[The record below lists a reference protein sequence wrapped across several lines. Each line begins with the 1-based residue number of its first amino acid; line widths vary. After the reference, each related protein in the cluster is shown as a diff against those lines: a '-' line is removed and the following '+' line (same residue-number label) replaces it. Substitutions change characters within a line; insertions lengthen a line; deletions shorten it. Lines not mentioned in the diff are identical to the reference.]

1 MRQGKPA
8 RRQARERERE
18 RERER
23 DARTVYATFF
33 SRSSYI
39 WFRVFMLASSE
50 LAAAELWEEEGGFE
64 CVGHVYPRSNRM
76 RISSSNV

>member
-8 RRQARERERE
+8 RRQERERVRERKRMRERERE

-23 DARTVYATFF
+23 VRERERERERYAKKVYDTFF

-39 WFRVFMLASSE
+39 WVRVFMLASSE
-50 LAAAELWEEEGGFE
+50 LAAAEL
-64 CVGHVYPRSNRM
+64 
-76 RISSSNV
+76 